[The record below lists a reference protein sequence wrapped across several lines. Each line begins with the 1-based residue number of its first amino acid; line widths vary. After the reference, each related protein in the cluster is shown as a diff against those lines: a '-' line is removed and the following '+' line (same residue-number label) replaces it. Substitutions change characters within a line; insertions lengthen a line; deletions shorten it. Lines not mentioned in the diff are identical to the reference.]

1 MVATDTA
8 LNLNANASLLEE
20 AKGKGRVSAN
30 LLEKVDESVA
40 LRRKLSDLEKSIV
53 KKSVQQEL
61 VN

>member
-1 MVATDTA
+1 MVATVTA
-8 LNLNANASLLEE
+8 LNANASLLEE
-20 AKGKGRVSAN
+20 VRAKVSAN